1 MTFTVE
7 TGAGVTGANSY
18 NSVAE
23 LDDYMTLRNE
33 EPTTATQA
41 EKEAALVI
49 AAQDYIDGF
58 TFSGE
63 PLNSDQGLK
72 LPTDDV
78 ALNADIKRAH
88 LMAAV
93 LQLKGRLFVSPDDVQ
108 QRAITSESSSV
119 GSLSDSVTYADTA
132 TYTTKYPTTTIDKLV
147 RQYAVGS
154 GLGCTVRC

>member
-7 TGAGVTGANSY
+7 TGTGVTGANSY

-33 EPTTATQA
+33 NTAATQA
-41 EKEAALVI
+41 EKEAALVV

-58 TFSGE
+58 SFSGD
-63 PLNSDQGLK
+63 PLNPDQGLK
-72 LPTDDV
+72 LPTDAV
-78 ALNADIKRAH
+78 SLNSDIKRAH

-93 LQLKGRLFVSPDDVQ
+93 LQLKGRLFVSPEEVQ
-108 QRAITSESSSV
+108 QRAVTSESSSV

-154 GLGCTVRC
+154 GLGYTVRC